1 MRILI
6 SNDDGIYSRN
16 LHLLYAALRRAGH
29 DVRAVAPAEQH
40 SGAGCCLT
48 VHDPILTKKV
58 CLTLDGGEPF
68 EGVAVSGRQLP
79 QALLGGGVDI
89 GAADGLLRLC
99 PGV

>member
-1 MRILI
+1 MRVLI

-48 VHDPILTKKV
+48 VHDPILTKQV
-58 CLTLDGGEPF
+58 RRTLEGGERF
-68 EGVAVSGRQLP
+68 EGAAVSCTRWRAWSGSRW
-79 QALLGGGVDI
+79 
-89 GAADGLLRLC
+89 RRRC
-99 PGV
+99 T